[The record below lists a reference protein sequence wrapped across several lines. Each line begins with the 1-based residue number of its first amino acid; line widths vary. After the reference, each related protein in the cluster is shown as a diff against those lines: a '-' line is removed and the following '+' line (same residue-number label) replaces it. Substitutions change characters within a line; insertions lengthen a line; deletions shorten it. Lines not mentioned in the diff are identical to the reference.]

1 MEIIVTRDRVVEW
14 RGKQYACAL
23 GAGGV
28 SSDKQEGDDITP
40 AGCYPLRLVLFRP
53 DRMVAPETA
62 LPVAPLRPGDGWC
75 DDPAH
80 AGYNSQ
86 VSLPLA
92 AHCEAL
98 WRDDEVYDLIVVI
111 GFNDDPV
118 VPGAGSAIFMHV
130 ARTRYE
136 PTRGC
141 VALARPDLLEI
152 LRTCTAETQI
162 RIG

>member
-1 MEIIVTRDRVVEW
+1 M
-14 RGKQYACAL
+14 
-23 GAGGV
+23 
-28 SSDKQEGDDITP
+28 TP
-40 AGCYPLRLVLFRP
+40 AGRYPLRLVLFRP
-53 DRMVAPETA
+53 DRMVTPETG
-62 LPVAPLRPGDGWC
+62 LPVAPLRRGDGWC

-80 AGYNSQ
+80 AGYNSK
-86 VSLPLA
+86 VSLPFA
-92 AHCEAL
+92 GRCEAL

-130 ARTRYE
+130 ARTRYK

-152 LRTCTAETQI
+152 LRTCTPQTRI
-162 RIG
+162 RIV

>member
-1 MEIIVTRDRVVEW
+1 M
-14 RGKQYACAL
+14 
-23 GAGGV
+23 
-28 SSDKQEGDDITP
+28 
-40 AGCYPLRLVLFRP
+40 LFRP
-53 DRMVAPETA
+53 DRMAAPETA

-75 DDPAH
+75 DDPSH

-86 VSLPLA
+86 ISLPLA
-92 AHCEAL
+92 VHCEAL